1 MSSHDTISVDQ
12 KVAEQYKKVVDE
24 LKLGSEVRESDL
36 TREYETKVSTLK
48 EEILLLT
55 NILKI
60 KDRVSGD
67 IVSSHLKVN
76 DDITQTVEELT
87 KRLEELQKRNKDLNQ
102 EKNDLADQLEM
113 LNAFKESLLV
123 ENKVHITKKAEI
135 EEEIKKTVKARDAL
149 ISQIAELTSV
159 IKDSDEEKKKQV
171 ADADEEKK
179 KYSDELAAASKTI
192 EEKKKQVDELS
203 ANLQK
208 IAEEKKKQVD
218 ELSANLQKITE
229 EKKKHTDDLSANLQK
244 VTEEKKKHVD
254 DLSANLQ
261 KVTEEKKV
269 QADELLKVIE
279 EKKKQADDLQKVIE
293 KQSDDLLAIQK
304 EIEKQVNANL
314 QLTQEKDKAVLAL
327 KDLQDIHK
335 NCAPGDKLISTVKEL
350 HDALVEIGSLRAQL
364 IIIEKEKETIAKMR
378 YDIEKDYLTL
388 RASIE
393 KDVKL
398 YHGIPFQPINADE
411 DTVGSAHERT
421 ASAGSLH
428 KRASS
433 AGSLHE
439 RSSSNSSIDSLQGKS
454 NPEIDILED
463 ESKQKVRKYFSNK
476 KPFTVEFVSE
486 KIKKLK
492 QEDFVS
498 VQALADAF
506 AREILRNNDGQLSY
520 ICSDIGKL
528 KFKYIDIKGR
538 TRTDKNLSHL
548 RLVAF
553 PLVEVS
559 IRTHVEAERTITI
572 RQPNDNVIGQLLET
586 LDGVSSKKNKQFVPA
601 FAASLAPKIAYL
613 P

>member
-192 EEKKKQVDELS
+192 
-203 ANLQK
+203 
-208 IAEEKKKQVD
+208 EEKKKQVD